1 MTIIDTGAPIA
12 TEISGKVTTPVTLMR
27 TIPER
32 TPHASFGI
40 ESADHQ
46 RYAIHVTG
54 PLAERTRE
62 AVHRGDRV
70 TVTQGE
76 AHHRPSPAR
85 LIDLD
90 AADITV
96 SIHTTSRT
104 L

>member
-1 MTIIDTGAPIA
+1 MTIIDTGSPIA
-12 TEISGKVTTPVTLMR
+12 TEISGKVTTRVTLMR

-32 TPHASFGI
+32 IPHASFGL

-76 AHHRPSPAR
+76 AHHRLNAQ

-96 SIHTTSRT
+96 SIHSTSRT
-104 L
+104 P